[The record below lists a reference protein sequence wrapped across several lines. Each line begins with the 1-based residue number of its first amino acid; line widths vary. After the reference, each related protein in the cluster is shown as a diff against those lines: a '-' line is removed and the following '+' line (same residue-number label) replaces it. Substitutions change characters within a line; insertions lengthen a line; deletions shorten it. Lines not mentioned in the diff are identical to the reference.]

1 MPRADD
7 PRIVVRMSPQG
18 FRAIK
23 AAADSV
29 NVAVSGLVRECAE
42 RYAVDIAREV
52 AAGRVTI
59 RRNSVPDAVTGPSAV
74 TAPRLSPASSDAMSH
89 QRALN
94 AAAAR
99 RRK

>member
-59 RRNSVPDAVTGPSAV
+59 RRNSVPGAGPPAVVAPSLSRGEDAGWTRQQRVN
-74 TAPRLSPASSDAMSH
+74 AMG
-89 QRALN
+89 
-94 AAAAR
+94 
-99 RRK
+99 KKK